1 MIIDIF
7 TDSKYSYLYPDGAP
21 RPQPSDFVVEFFKDK
36 KDGIF
41 IDVGASDGLTW
52 SNSLTLEVNYNWTGL
67 CIEPHP
73 SAFKKLIE
81 CRTNKCLNCAVSKT
95 EGVVDFLVIEGYAE
109 MLSGLV
115 DCYDQRH
122 VERIRREV
130 DTHGDKIN
138 VVKIDSIP
146 LTKILNSNN
155 IKRVDYLSVD
165 TEGSEISVMDSI
177 DLSQLDIN
185 LISLECNYDLEE
197 LNSYMNNKGYKF
209 LQKIC
214 CDAFYTKK

>member
-1 MIIDIF
+1 MIIDVF
-7 TDSKYSYLYPDGAP
+7 TDSKYSHLYPDGAP
-21 RPQPSDFVVEFFKDK
+21 RPQPSDFAVEFFKGK
-36 KDGIF
+36 RDGIF
-41 IDVGASDGLTW
+41 IDIGANDGLTW

-73 SAFKKLIE
+73 SAFKKLAE
-81 CRTNKCLNCAVSKT
+81 CRTNTCLNCVVSKT

-130 DTHGDKIN
+130 DAHGDKAT
-138 VVKIDSIP
+138 VEKIESLP
-146 LTKILNSNN
+146 LTNILRNNN
-155 IKRVDYLSVD
+155 ITRVDYLSVD

-177 DLSQLDIN
+177 NLTQFDVE
-185 LISLECNYDLEE
+185 LISLECNYDLEG
-197 LNSYMNNKGYKF
+197 LNAYMDGKGYKF